1 MWFVSSSLARVKY
14 ARNIFTSRLSCTH
27 VRDGCDRHLECSLP
41 PSPISICPFTRKSR
55 PEMGRA
61 DTTSD
66 AESVARR
73 EREDNR
79 ILKLIS
85 DMRRSG
91 RRESESVCIRKIR
104 YALLRLR
111 LERSDGRP
119 TAADKR
125 RCCRCESGA
134 PPPPPR
140 GRRITRGGREG
151 EGDDGH
157 EGGRPESLM
166 PR

>member
-1 MWFVSSSLARVKY
+1 MWFVKFDPRACEICQKHLHFEALTRK
-14 ARNIFTSRLSCTH
+14 H
-27 VRDGCDRHLECSLP
+27 VCDGCDRHLECSLP
-41 PSPISICPFTRKSR
+41 LFPISICPFTRKSR

-104 YALLRLR
+104 YALSDSSG
-111 LERSDGRP
+111 RS
-119 TAADKR
+119 ADSCGQK
-125 RCCRCESGA
+125 A
-134 PPPPPR
+134 
-140 GRRITRGGREG
+140 
-151 EGDDGH
+151 
-157 EGGRPESLM
+157 LLQM
-166 PR
+166 